1 MHTHAHTHI
10 HNTLYTAQLIIQ
22 PPLNTT
28 AALGTNATFSC
39 RGNDN
44 ITWEISNTQIRDP
57 NQVRKHAQYG
67 IYAPLPKPNISELII
82 TATNVTNFTISIICL
97 VGSSNSLT
105 SEIIRSEEVKLL
117 AYGEY
122 IAVS

>member
-1 MHTHAHTHI
+1 M
-10 HNTLYTAQLIIQ
+10 IIQ

-39 RGNDN
+39 HGNNN
-44 ITWEISNTQIRDP
+44 ITWEVANTQIRDP
-57 NQVRKHAQYG
+57 DQVRNHAQYG

-97 VGSSNSLT
+97 VGPSNSLT
-105 SEIIRSEEVKLL
+105 SEIIRSEEVKLF